1 LVRANFAKNKRNKQM
16 PQQHNYNTASNLYTP
31 NPFLLSSGRT
41 LFEPREIC
49 TMALHIDASPP
60 TTMNSLDLSALTGKR
75 HDHLMKDIRK
85 ILKELGL
92 HAPEF
97 SGAYQT
103 AQGNTYQCFLLRRR
117 EVDVLLTGYSASLRA
132 KVIDRWRELE
142 DQADIPFTPQLTLD
156 SIQKLAA
163 EWESHHA
170 VMACEVKALKAEIS
184 RNAEKVEFY
193 DDLANTNQLFNAF
206 EVANLLSTGRN
217 RLLKFLRGHKILMSN
232 VHRLNV
238 PYQKHKNAGRFEVK
252 ASRHKNHQTGAIEIK
267 LTTLFTGKGVVW
279 LQKYIAKHGRSGL

>member
-1 LVRANFAKNKRNKQM
+1 
-16 PQQHNYNTASNLYTP
+16 
-31 NPFLLSSGRT
+31 
-41 LFEPREIC
+41 
-49 TMALHIDASPP
+49 MALHPSANLPL
-60 TTMNSLDLSALTGKR
+60 TMNSLDLSILTGKR

-85 ILKELGL
+85 MLKELKL
-92 HAPEF
+92 DAPDF
-97 SGAYQT
+97 AGTYRT
-103 AQGNTYQCFLLRRR
+103 AQGNTYPCFLLPRH
-117 EVDVLLTGYSASLRA
+117 EVDVLLTGYSVSLRA
-132 KVIDRWRELE
+132 KIIDRWRELE
-142 DQADIPFTPQLTLD
+142 DQAKIPFTPRLTLD
-156 SIQKLAA
+156 SIQKLAV
-163 EWESHHA
+163 EWETHHA
-170 VMACEVKALKAEIS
+170 VMVCEVKTLKDQIS

-206 EVANLLSTGRN
+206 EVANLLGTGRN